1 MIQAQ
6 QAKRLQ
12 PFDDRAK
19 VLANVLAMVRR
30 HIAARPPVAHALAWT
45 AVGVWL
51 GILIAPAHD
60 PKTVLAFVIAGC
72 LVSFVLAVLAYP
84 VSISHRHTLA
94 GAIIGLGVS
103 AVAASWPVSSDFPLE
118 LGLVIGSLIGGTALV
133 WLRPL
138 TWLLFE
144 RSRPSGV
151 S

>member
-12 PFDDRAK
+12 PIDDQAN

-30 HIAARPPVAHALAWT
+30 HIAARPPAAHALAWT
-45 AVGVWL
+45 AVGVWM
-51 GILIAPAHD
+51 GILIAPAYD
-60 PKTVLAFVIAGC
+60 PKTMLAFVIAGC
-72 LVSFVLAVLAYP
+72 LVSFVMAVLAYP

-94 GAIIGLGVS
+94 GAITGLVVS
-103 AVAASWPVSSDFPLE
+103 AAAASWPVSSDFPLE
-118 LGLVIGSLIGGTALV
+118 MGLVIGALIGGTSLI

-138 TWLLFE
+138 AWLLFE
-144 RSRPSGV
+144 RSHPSGI